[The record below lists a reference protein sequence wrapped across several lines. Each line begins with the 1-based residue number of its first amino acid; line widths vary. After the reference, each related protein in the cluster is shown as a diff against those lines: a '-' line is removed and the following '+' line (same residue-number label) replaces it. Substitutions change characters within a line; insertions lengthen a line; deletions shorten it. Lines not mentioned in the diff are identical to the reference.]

1 MPRTAASVP
10 YSARALVLRVR
21 PLGEK
26 DRILTLFS
34 AEKGRFS
41 AVARGARS
49 PKGKLA
55 ALSQPFVVARFL
67 LAKGR
72 NLDLVTQA
80 QIETAHPRL
89 TGEALRSA
97 WAIFGCELADH
108 LPEDWPDAQ
117 GFELL
122 LVFLN
127 ALETSQNGEN
137 CEAAGVWFEAQWL
150 SHQGYAPQ
158 IGFCV
163 ACETK
168 IAAPDENSGE
178 KIWFSPKLGGTLCE
192 VCQHNDSAGEG
203 VSAPTLR
210 ALHRLGR
217 SRRPPVSLGEAPF
230 ELNARAQGELARI
243 LRRSLLAHF
252 GARLK
257 SAPFLEDL
265 RAHWRLS

>member
-10 YSARALVLRVR
+10 YSTRALVLRVR

-34 AEKGRFS
+34 PEKGRFG

-49 PKGKLA
+49 TKGKLA

-72 NLDLVTQA
+72 SLDLVTQA

-89 TGEALRSA
+89 TGDALRSA

-108 LPEDWPDAQ
+108 LPEESPDAE

-122 LVFLN
+122 LVFFN
-127 ALETSQNGEN
+127 ALDGSQINEN
-137 CEAAGVWFEAQWL
+137 CEAAGVWFEAHWL

-158 IGFCV
+158 IGFCI
-163 ACETK
+163 ACEAK
-168 IAAPDENSGE
+168 IAPQNDE
-178 KIWFSPKLGGTLCE
+178 KIWFSPQMGGTLCPN
-192 VCQHNDSAGEG
+192 CRHNDSASEAVG
-203 VSAPTLR
+203 VETLR
-210 ALHRLGR
+210 ALHRLSR
-217 SRRPPVSLGEAPF
+217 SRRPPSNLSEAPW
-230 ELNARAQGELARI
+230 ELNGRAQGELARV
-243 LRRSLLAHF
+243 LRRSTFAHF
-252 GARLK
+252 GNRIK
-257 SAPFLEDL
+257 SASFLEDL
-265 RAHWRLS
+265 RANLRMGN

>member
-34 AEKGRFS
+34 PEKGRFG

-49 PKGKLA
+49 PKAKLA
-55 ALSQPFVVARFL
+55 ALSQPFVLARFL

-72 NLDLVTQA
+72 SLDLVTQA

-89 TGEALRSA
+89 TQDALRSA

-108 LPEDWPDAQ
+108 LPEESPDAE

-127 ALETSQNGEN
+127 ALDGSQTNEN
-137 CEAAGVWFEAQWL
+137 CEAAGVWFESQWL
-150 SHQGYAPQ
+150 AHQGYAPQ

-163 ACETK
+163 ACDAK
-168 IAAPDENSGE
+168 ISPGNENGE
-178 KIWFSPKLGGTLCE
+178 KIWFSPQMGGTLCSN
-192 VCQHNDSAGEG
+192 CRHNDSASEAVG
-203 VSAPTLR
+203 VETLR
-210 ALHRLGR
+210 ALHRLSR
-217 SRRPPVSLGEAPF
+217 SRRPPQSLIEAPF
-230 ELNARAQGELARI
+230 ELGARAQGELARV
-243 LRRSLLAHF
+243 LRRSTFAHF
-252 GARLK
+252 GNRIK

-265 RAHWRLS
+265 RANLRMGG